1 MINPIKTPTQMM
13 YEQANLPHYGKGGD
27 VIGQFANR
35 IQDAIRKYTKAVG
48 HPPSA
53 EEVKQLE
60 DHIRSLSAPSPKPA
74 ETMARMQ
81 QQTPFANQL
90 VDASGRPYP
99 TATSPTGQ
107 MITPERAK
115 GVTTRESIGPFQGVP
130 SQFDMTPVN
139 MKARA
144 YPKGQFQ
151 NAFPEDEFMSMANTG
166 RTGNRTWNKSF
177 TPSTEE
183 LAARQHT
190 TEEALTGLGDEAGG
204 GLGAIRAT
212 EGDIPQMTSA
222 SAPFAERAASLEAPG
237 LDKLTDEMLLGK
249 HGALVDKVVADFKSR
264 GIEPDKEDVVNAI
277 NAMINPMRHN
287 YTGTNPI
294 GLRPPQPGGGGRPTP
309 EMLSWRDEARMSGL
323 PETVVT
329 KHPSDWKPQN
339 QRDYLLDTEPAQRAP
354 FAQDWQL
361 QELED
366 KRRRAAAAVEGKA
379 EGGYMQSPR
388 DMQAEMM
395 VRGYAGGGS
404 IGNNFFSVLEN
415 RDMSNPRYREYL
427 ANQQNL
433 EGVYPETFVAP
444 IARGLGSL
452 AKTARGVFAS
462 PKPASVPYTNY
473 GPGAVLKTPIGAPV
487 PEFTPADIERFLKTS
502 RAPQTVAQRAGQS
515 TQEMQEGMLGSIVQ
529 NYIPNGYNM
538 TNEIAQIKRLQNQN
552 KQQPDMS
559 GVPNYDQGGLTRPLF
574 GQGQPMSQREIG
586 AEIMRNPPQYPDPF
600 DRVVDSVY
608 RKYYSDLDKKET
620 SEMRP
625 YTPGPR
631 ERLAEL
637 GTSFLKKHMTAPTA
651 RRVAA
656 NTFGGENSDL
666 PFGFGAVD
674 VAAMLN
680 PTAMMATIPLQA
692 ADAGFSAG
700 QGDYTGA
707 ILGAGL
713 SGPATRAYGR
723 GINRIKQSF
732 NQ

>member
-1 MINPIKTPTQMM
+1 LVIEGSNNSKNMINPIKTPTQMM

-107 MITPERAK
+107 IITPERAK

-166 RTGNRTWNKSF
+166 RTANRTWNKSF

-339 QRDYLLDTEPAQRAP
+339 QRDYLLDTEPEQRAP
-354 FAQDWQL
+354 FAQDWNA
-361 QELED
+361 ED
-366 KRRRAAAAVEGKA
+366 ITDRRRRQVQGKA

-395 VRGYAGGGS
+395 VRGYDAGGVTRQPTMDELTDYIRNGRS
-404 IGNNFFSVLEN
+404 
-415 RDMSNPRYREYL
+415 RMD
-427 ANQQNL
+427 
-433 EGVYPETFVAP
+433 
-444 IARGLGSL
+444 
-452 AKTARGVFAS
+452 
-462 PKPASVPYTNY
+462 
-473 GPGAVLKTPIGAPV
+473 TPFDEV
-487 PEFTPADIERFLKTS
+487 
-502 RAPQTVAQRAGQS
+502 
-515 TQEMQEGMLGSIVQ
+515 MMQ
-529 NYIPNGYNM
+529 NYERRQPSM
-538 TNEIAQIKRLQNQN
+538 TEYKA
-552 KQQPDMS
+552 S
-559 GVPNYDQGGLTRPLF
+559 
-574 GQGQPMSQREIG
+574 
-586 AEIMRNPPQYPDPF
+586 
-600 DRVVDSVY
+600 
-608 RKYYSDLDKKET
+608 
-620 SEMRP
+620 
-625 YTPGPR
+625 PR
-631 ERLAEL
+631 ERISSLGQDFLENAGVGRYKARKMADTVIGGPNSNLPGNFGLADIA
-637 GTSFLKKHMTAPTA
+637 S
-651 RRVAA
+651 
-656 NTFGGENSDL
+656 
-666 PFGFGAVD
+666 
-674 VAAMLN
+674 LN
-680 PTAMMATIPLQA
+680 PAGAMAMAPMYA
-692 ADAGFSAG
+692 SE
-700 QGDYTGA
+700 TGHY
-707 ILGAGL
+707 IGKGEPVGAGMSAL
-713 SGPATRAYGR
+713 GMLPMAGPIRRAYKG
-723 GINRIKQSF
+723 F